1 MKLNGIH
8 EFPICFII
16 RLEIR
21 WRTHAEYCFDISC
34 VLLQAAKWNTA
45 NDYDVDETRERV
57 LLAYKSE
64 IRKLLAKK
72 QQDGITLVP
81 TAVTYRNG
89 KIKVIFGTSKGKN
102 NYDERHSLK
111 EKQTKRDIARS
122 IKQY

>member
-1 MKLNGIH
+1 M
-8 EFPICFII
+8 
-16 RLEIR
+16 
-21 WRTHAEYCFDISC
+21 EYCFDTSC

-45 NDYDVDETRERV
+45 NDYVVDETRERV
-57 LLAYKSE
+57 LLAHKSE

-81 TAVTYRNG
+81 TAVTYRNS
-89 KIKVIFGTSKGKN
+89 KIKVIVGICKGKN
-102 NYDERHSLK
+102 NYDKRHSLK